1 MAAEKVIGLFLV
13 SLWSSEVHEPT
24 SHASF
29 PPVTFPSCEFSV
41 LSRVT
46 RKVYVIFTLSLLFF
60 FPLYLPDL
68 KVELTPILA
77 LNELTGVFESLL

>member
-13 SLWSSEVHEPT
+13 GLWSGEVREPT

-46 RKVYVIFTLSLLFF
+46 RKVYVIFTLTVPSP
-60 FPLYLPDL
+60 PLYLPDL

-77 LNELTGVFESLL
+77 LNELTGVFKSTL